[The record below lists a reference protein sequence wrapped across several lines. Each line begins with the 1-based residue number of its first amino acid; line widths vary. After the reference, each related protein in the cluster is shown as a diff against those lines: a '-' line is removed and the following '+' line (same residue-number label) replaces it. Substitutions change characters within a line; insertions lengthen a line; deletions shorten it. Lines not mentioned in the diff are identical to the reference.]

1 MAMNVGSG
9 EEAEA
14 MSDINVTPLVDVM
27 LVLLII
33 FIITIRVIIQQV
45 PVQLP
50 KATNLPTQ
58 TKPENITIAIDK
70 EGDIY
75 WNTQKLS
82 SKDEL
87 KAEAA
92 RHRAHRAAAGSAHP
106 RRLQR
111 SVPVRGPGARGHA
124 ADRHPQSGV
133 HHHPRSFRSRNVGE
147 ITHGHDCRRE

>member
-1 MAMNVGSG
+1 MAMNIGAG

-58 TKPENITIAIDK
+58 TKPENITIAVDK
-70 EGDIY
+70 EGDIF
-75 WNTQKLS
+75 WNTQKLTS
-82 SKDEL
+82 TEDL
-87 KAEAA
+87 KAHLRGIA
-92 RHRAHRAAAGSAHP
+92 REEPQPEVHIRGDAN
-106 RRLQR
+106 
-111 SVPVRGPGARGHA
+111 VRYQFVGQVLVATQQIGIRKVAFITTPDHFGPG
-124 ADRHPQSGV
+124 
-133 HHHPRSFRSRNVGE
+133 
-147 ITHGHDCRRE
+147 T

>member
-1 MAMNVGSG
+1 MAINIGG
-9 EEAEA
+9 NDEGEA

-70 EGDIY
+70 DGDIF
-75 WNTQKLS
+75 WNTQKLAGT
-82 SKDEL
+82 DDL
-87 KAEAA
+87 KQRLRVAA
-92 RHRAHRAAAGSAHP
+92 RQEPQPEVHIRGDAN
-106 RRLQR
+106 
-111 SVPVRGPGARGHA
+111 VRYQFVGQVLVATQQIGIRKVAFITTPDHFGPG
-124 ADRHPQSGV
+124 
-133 HHHPRSFRSRNVGE
+133 
-147 ITHGHDCRRE
+147 T

>member
-1 MAMNVGSG
+1 MAMNVGTS

-58 TKPENITIAIDK
+58 TKPENITIAVDK
-70 EGDIY
+70 EGNIY
-75 WNTQKLS
+75 WNTVRLNGT
-82 SKDEL
+82 DDL
-87 KAEAA
+87 KN
-92 RHRAHRAAAGSAHP
+92 HLRAIVAQEPQPEVHIRGDSN
-106 RRLQR
+106 
-111 SVPVRGPGARGHA
+111 VRYQFVGQVLVATQQIGIRKVAFITTPDHFGPG
-124 ADRHPQSGV
+124 
-133 HHHPRSFRSRNVGE
+133 
-147 ITHGHDCRRE
+147 T